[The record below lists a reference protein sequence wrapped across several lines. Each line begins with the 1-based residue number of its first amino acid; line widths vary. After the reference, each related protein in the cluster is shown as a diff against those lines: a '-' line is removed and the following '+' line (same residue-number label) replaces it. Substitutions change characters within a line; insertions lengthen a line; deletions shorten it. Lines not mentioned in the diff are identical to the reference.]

1 MKMFLEAAIMIRSL
15 LSDNK
20 ILIKSKVFQ
29 VQAIA
34 SLLYKEK
41 AIDSTAYF
49 MGSLSIRS
57 LQIKKCPSMNDIY

>member
-1 MKMFLEAAIMIRSL
+1 MKRFLEAAIMIRSL

-20 ILIKSKVFQ
+20 ILIKSKVFHL
-29 VQAIA
+29 QAIA
-34 SLLYKEK
+34 TLKKK
-41 AIDSTAYF
+41 AINLTAYS